1 MLTEDI
7 RIEVAGVE
15 LAAKQWGD
23 SDKPAIIALHG
34 WLDNAASYD
43 RLAPYLSDFRVIA
56 LDFAGHGYSGY
67 RPSGVRYHMLDNVD
81 DVIGLADALDLDQ
94 FVLMGHSMGAGIA
107 TYTAG
112 SFPDRISKLILIEG
126 IGTITAPSHEA
137 PKVLRTSVEEMKKAG
152 AKRKPI
158 YEAREE
164 AIEARAKAIG
174 GISVDAST
182 ILCSRGLEKVENGF
196 TWRSDSRLTMTS
208 IFRMTEDLV
217 QGFLQALSMPV
228 LLVRGEQSFVA
239 RTNTMQERAAH
250 VADCEIVSLPGNH
263 HLHLEADSFEA
274 VAIEVKKFLEKR

>member
-7 RIEVAGVE
+7 RIEVAGIE
-15 LAAKQWGD
+15 LAAKQWG
-23 SDKPAIIALHG
+23 SADKPAIIALHG

-43 RLAPYLSDFRVIA
+43 RLAPYLADYRVIA

-81 DVIGLADALDLDQ
+81 DVIGLADALGLDQ
-94 FVLMGHSMGAGIA
+94 FMLMGHSMGAGIA
-107 TYTAG
+107 TYTAA
-112 SFPDRISKLILIEG
+112 SFHDRISKLVLIEG
-126 IGTITAPSHEA
+126 IGTMVAPPLEA
-137 PKVLRTSVEEMKKAG
+137 PKVLRTSVDEMKRAG

-164 AIEARAKAIG
+164 AIEARAQAIG

-196 TWRSDSRLTMTS
+196 TWRSDSRLTMSS
-208 IFRMTEDLV
+208 IFRMTEELV
-217 QGFLQALSMPV
+217 QGFLVALDMPV

-239 RTNTMQERAAH
+239 RTNTMQERAKH
-250 VADCEIVSLPGNH
+250 VADCRVISLPGNH
-263 HLHLEADSFEA
+263 HLHLEAESYQAVGDAIKSFLA
-274 VAIEVKKFLEKR
+274 P

>member
-23 SDKPAIIALHG
+23 SEKPAIIALHG

-43 RLAPYLSDFRVIA
+43 RLAPYLSDYRVIA

-81 DVIGLADALDLDQ
+81 EVIGLADALDLDQ
-94 FVLMGHSMGAGIA
+94 FILMGHSMGAGIS
-107 TYTAG
+107 TYTAAA
-112 SFPDRISKLILIEG
+112 FADRITKLVLIEG
-126 IGTITAPSHEA
+126 IGTLVAPPEEA
-137 PKVLRTSVEEMKKAG
+137 PKVLRGSVEEMKKAT

-158 YEAREE
+158 YEAKQE

-196 TWRSDSRLTMTS
+196 TWRSDSRLTMSS
-208 IFRMTEDLV
+208 IIRMTEEQV
-217 QGFLQALSMPV
+217 QGFLEALSMPV
-228 LLVRGEQSFVA
+228 LLIGGEGSFVA
-239 RTNTMQERAAH
+239 RTNTMQERAEH
-250 VADCEIVSLPGNH
+250 VRDCKIVSLPGNH
-263 HLHLEADSFEA
+263 HLHLEADSYEA
-274 VAIEVKKFLEKR
+274 VGAAIQSFLAH